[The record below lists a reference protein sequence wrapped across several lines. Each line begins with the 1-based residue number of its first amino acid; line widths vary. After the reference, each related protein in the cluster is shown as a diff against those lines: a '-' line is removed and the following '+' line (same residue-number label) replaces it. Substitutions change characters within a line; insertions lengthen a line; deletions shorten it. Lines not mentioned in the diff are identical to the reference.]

1 MAISIKTCPYCKYT
15 LAETYTIGIGKPFVE
30 CSNCKERIID
40 KDATEWELKNIF
52 QKIFF
57 LFVSLY
63 TAVIFGVLP
72 VFIYGLSV
80 DKPSNSMVLG
90 IWFLSSCVLALFT
103 GRGLVEE
110 INASN
115 ERMKD
120 TEYRQV
126 LRSMGLLK

>member
-15 LAETYTIGIGKPFVE
+15 LAETYKIGIGKPFVE
-30 CSNCKERIID
+30 CSNCKERVID
-40 KDATEWELKNIF
+40 KDTTEWELKNIF
-52 QKIFF
+52 QKICF
-57 LFVSLY
+57 LLVSLY
-63 TAVIFGVLP
+63 TTVFYGIFPVL
-72 VFIYGLSV
+72 IYGLLV

-90 IWFLSSCVLALFT
+90 IWFLSSCVLAVFT
-103 GRGLVEE
+103 SRGLVEE

-120 TEYRQV
+120 TDYRQV